1 MSKINTL
8 SNKIILMFRKNIYVK
23 NNLSPFK
30 ISRTKIDLYFDCK
43 RCFYIDQKYGI
54 KRPHGAALVIN
65 NHIVNKFKKNLE
77 ILRNTKTI
85 IPETTLIS
93 ESGFTALDHPRVS
106 HWTDPFKGIESFH
119 KTTNMTVNASIDDIW
134 TDDEKCYPVI
144 IKSISRESKDVENSI
159 WPGYTRQLSL
169 YGHLLQNNDLEIIGI
184 NYKDTKKNA
193 NDFLKDLGNPYD
205 NIIFDNKGTNAIEWG
220 AYGVPE
226 SFLINNNK
234 IIKKYIGPLSKGSLQ
249 EIKLFIK

>member
-1 MSKINTL
+1 MKNKILPFLIFFIFIIIFIVFYKGLQNTNIYTPESKTSFKVPSVSVKLFNSDEIINTL
-8 SNKIILMFRKNIYVK
+8 EIFNSDKFYLLNIWSSWCVPCKQEHPILME
-23 NNLSPFK
+23 LS
-30 ISRTKIDLYFDCK
+30 
-43 RCFYIDQKYGI
+43 
-54 KRPHGAALVIN
+54 
-65 NHIVNKFKKNLE
+65 
-77 ILRNTKTI
+77 
-85 IPETTLIS
+85 
-93 ESGFTALDHPRVS
+93 
-106 HWTDPFKGIESFH
+106 
-119 KTTNMTVNASIDDIW
+119 
-134 TDDEKCYPVI
+134 
-144 IKSISRESKDVENSI
+144 
-159 WPGYTRQLSL
+159 
-169 YGHLLQNNDLEIIGI
+169 QNNDLEIIGI

>member
-1 MSKINTL
+1 MKNKILPFLIFFIFIIIFIVFYKGLQNTNIYTPKSKTSFEVPSVSVKLFNSDEIINTL
-8 SNKIILMFRKNIYVK
+8 EIFNSDKFYLLNIWSSWCVPCKQEHPILME
-23 NNLSPFK
+23 LS
-30 ISRTKIDLYFDCK
+30 
-43 RCFYIDQKYGI
+43 
-54 KRPHGAALVIN
+54 
-65 NHIVNKFKKNLE
+65 
-77 ILRNTKTI
+77 
-85 IPETTLIS
+85 
-93 ESGFTALDHPRVS
+93 
-106 HWTDPFKGIESFH
+106 
-119 KTTNMTVNASIDDIW
+119 
-134 TDDEKCYPVI
+134 
-144 IKSISRESKDVENSI
+144 
-159 WPGYTRQLSL
+159 
-169 YGHLLQNNDLEIIGI
+169 QNNDIEIIGI

>member
-1 MSKINTL
+1 MKNKILPLSIVFVFIIIFIVFYKGLQNTNIYTPESKTSFEVPSVSVKLFNSDEIINTL
-8 SNKIILMFRKNIYVK
+8 EIFNSDKFYLLNIWSSWCLPCKQEHPILME
-23 NNLSPFK
+23 LS
-30 ISRTKIDLYFDCK
+30 
-43 RCFYIDQKYGI
+43 
-54 KRPHGAALVIN
+54 
-65 NHIVNKFKKNLE
+65 
-77 ILRNTKTI
+77 
-85 IPETTLIS
+85 
-93 ESGFTALDHPRVS
+93 
-106 HWTDPFKGIESFH
+106 
-119 KTTNMTVNASIDDIW
+119 
-134 TDDEKCYPVI
+134 
-144 IKSISRESKDVENSI
+144 
-159 WPGYTRQLSL
+159 
-169 YGHLLQNNDLEIIGI
+169 QNNDLEIIGI